1 MVKLVNFLVRM
12 SGIEM
17 GSKWLFFYVFVIIWA
32 KTRSNWLPQS
42 RTFFVEWR
50 NATSRR
56 SLGRHRRR
64 RRKRK
69 IVVVTRRDTA
79 LGFYRVFIRVSLRF
93 EGERERE
100 RERASRRLVS
110 KATGA
115 GSGEL
120 RSKPKTICR
129 VSSLRWNLNPVFLS
143 NFTEKP
149 RLSLSRCHYRAR
161 FGTFFSPLLRF

>member
-1 MVKLVNFLVRM
+1 MIVFLCFRNYLSKDPIELASTKSNLLCWMEECDVATLLGSAPPAAPETENCGRNKTWHGVGLLPGFHPSFSSVR
-12 SGIEM
+12 
-17 GSKWLFFYVFVIIWA
+17 
-32 KTRSNWLPQS
+32 R
-42 RTFFVEWR
+42 
-50 NATSRR
+50 
-56 SLGRHRRR
+56 
-64 RRKRK
+64 
-69 IVVVTRRDTA
+69 
-79 LGFYRVFIRVSLRF
+79 
-93 EGERERE
+93 RERE